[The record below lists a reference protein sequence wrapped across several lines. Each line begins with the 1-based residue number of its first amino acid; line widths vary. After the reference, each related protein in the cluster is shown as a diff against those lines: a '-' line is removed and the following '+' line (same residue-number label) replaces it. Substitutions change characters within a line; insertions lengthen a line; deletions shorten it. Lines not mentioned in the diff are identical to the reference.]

1 MIRIVLVI
9 DDYKESLAC
18 QTLLKKLGF
27 DIMSINKDSQFEK
40 TILGFLPDIVI
51 ASFKTKNVDGIHLG
65 GRAKKLISK
74 PRVLLLYTDDVEP
87 LIAEE
92 LKSNFDFLLTSPFE
106 FEQLLTKTAE
116 MARMDT
122 ATLLGK
128 YAKMR
133 TRRPQQDNKI
143 NSGFGGKDITRSEY
157 PNGNPAKFASS
168 MASEARE
175 ARYKEYLERT
185 KSESSEKVIDRKAM
199 NMKVAMLEAELGND
213 PNIDAINAQKL
224 EFAKAMFR
232 K

>member
-1 MIRIVLVI
+1 MIKIVLVI

-27 DIMSINKDSQFEK
+27 DIVSINKDSQFDK

-65 GRAKKLISK
+65 ARAKKLISK
-74 PRVLLLYTDDVEP
+74 PRVLLLYTDEVEP
-87 LIAEE
+87 LVAEE
-92 LKSNFDFLLTSPFE
+92 LKNNFDFLLTSPFE
-106 FEQLLTKTAE
+106 FEQLIARTAE

-122 ATLLGK
+122 TTLLAK

-133 TRRPQQDNKI
+133 SRRPQQENQI
-143 NSGFGGKDITRSEY
+143 NSGFGGKDITKTEY
-157 PNGNPAKFASS
+157 ANANPAKYQST
-168 MASEARE
+168 MASEVRE
-175 ARYKEYLERT
+175 ARYKEFLERT
-185 KSESSEKVIDRKAM
+185 KAEAADKVIDRKAM
-199 NMKVAMLEAELGND
+199 NMKVAMLEAELGTD
-213 PNIDAINAQKL
+213 PQIESINAQKL